1 MIDNNS
7 PKLRVMAVEDNA
19 IDLEFLKHKLFKLT
33 MAYEMTSFTQAED
46 ALFFLQKSLDD
57 PQSNPLPQL
66 FFLDLKLPGESGL
79 ELLKKIKSHPEFAKI
94 PVIMMTVS
102 DKIEDLVSTYKHGGT
117 FFMRKPWD
125 EKILQ
130 EVLAQLKI
138 WNKI

>member
-1 MIDNNS
+1 
-7 PKLRVMAVEDNA
+7 
-19 IDLEFLKHKLFKLT
+19 
-33 MAYEMTSFTQAED
+33 
-46 ALFFLQKSLDD
+46 
-57 PQSNPLPQL
+57 
-66 FFLDLKLPGESGL
+66 
-79 ELLKKIKSHPEFAKI
+79 
-94 PVIMMTVS
+94 VS